1 MFFAITPVP
10 QKNFSHFYH
19 LGPHVVSTDAGWQ
32 RHDTDNYSCVY
43 KGYADSGRLVDLLDQ
58 IVEEPAPALLGA
70 FCVIVYSNH
79 LKQLQIKTDRLR
91 GFPLYYEGAT
101 VTNLTPLTKTVWAD
115 SIVTVDND
123 FAITETNFDIIGK
136 INDTPVGL
144 DEALEFIDQ
153 RLSKKAENLVKFTS
167 APIKVFLSGGV
178 DTALVYSYLQKFT
191 KDYELL
197 KCNITEY
204 DRFWLQNFAEITG
217 HYWGYNQIHQWTTPS
232 ILTSGAPGDEF
243 MLRSPMYADQFL
255 KYHGIQIIDLLKER
269 TWLHT
274 SYFNKPKHY
283 ELFETQTVDCRMT
296 SRQLQRNLLNK
307 SVNDWQHWHIG
318 NTLTWTPL
326 RDLEIYK
333 MFLRLPP
340 EIAVTQI
347 MDSAISINLI
357 ERNYPGLSRIISDQ
371 KNTGNYQKNLA
382 DFLFG
387 SQ

>member
-1 MFFAITPVP
+1 
-10 QKNFSHFYH
+10 
-19 LGPHVVSTDAGWQ
+19 
-32 RHDTDNYSCVY
+32 VY
-43 KGYADSGRLVDLLDQ
+43 KGYADSGRLPDLLDQ
-58 IVEEPAPALLGA
+58 IAEEPEPSLLGA
-70 FCVIVYSNH
+70 FCVIVYNNQQ
-79 LKQLQIKTDRLR
+79 KQLQIKTDRLR
-91 GFPLYYEGAT
+91 SFPLYYEGQT
-101 VTNLTPLTKTVWAD
+101 ITNLTPLAKTVWAD
-115 SIVTVDND
+115 SIVTVKND
-123 FAITETNFDIIGK
+123 FSIVETNFDVIGE
-136 INDTPVGL
+136 IDTTPVSL
-144 DEALEFIDQ
+144 EEITEFIDQ
-153 RLSKKAENLVKFTS
+153 RLSAKAQNLVKFAS

-178 DTALVYSYLQKFT
+178 DTALVYSYIQKFT

-217 HYWGYNQIHQWTTPS
+217 HYWGYNQIHQWVTPS
-232 ILTSGAPGDEF
+232 VLTSGAPGDEF

-255 KYHGIQIIDLLKER
+255 KYHGIQIVDLLKER

-283 ELFETQTVDCRMT
+283 ELFETQTVDRRMT
-296 SRQLQRNLLNK
+296 PRQLQRNLLNK

-318 NTLTWTPL
+318 ATLTWTPL

-333 MFLRLPP
+333 MFLRLPT

-347 MDSAISINLI
+347 MDSAISIGLI
-357 ERNYPGLSRIISDQ
+357 ERNYPGLSRVISDQ

-387 SQ
+387 PQ